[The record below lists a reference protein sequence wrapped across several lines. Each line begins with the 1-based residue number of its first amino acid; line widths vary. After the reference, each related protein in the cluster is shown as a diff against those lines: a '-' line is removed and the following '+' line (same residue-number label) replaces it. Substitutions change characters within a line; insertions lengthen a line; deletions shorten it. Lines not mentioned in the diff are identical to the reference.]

1 MKYANIIHRNIKRYD
16 IRKKEYENILIQN
29 AIIKKRNH
37 FNVLIK
43 EFDIECIIDEYLKR
57 GYKRKESKARIPQMA
72 NFYYKYLIFFGIPIL
87 RHSTFN
93 NNMHSYAT
101 KKAENYYNLHCR
113 KKEKEKV
120 KGEIILTETV
130 RETLENNKND
140 SFINDVNISKIK
152 AMMISNRSKDE
163 ESIKTIIEM
172 MDPIKGKIKKSDEDD
187 VNLMSTVDKTK
198 NDLISNINK
207 KSRNRISKNSIEYNT
222 VKSKQKKTYGSI
234 SKKKNNNK
242 STNVLNSFKTFDSKF
257 KPQISQIVNK
267 IKNQLSFK
275 FSIKS
280 FHNKPKQIQKQPQRP
295 KTKSISPSKT
305 MQSKK
310 EILITNYVTNIKKE
324 LHKLNF
330 TYGSLFSK
338 LQYKSESSHQHLNTE
353 IQNAKRPNISVGL
366 RISSNDIKIK
376 KKKNPISLIKKK
388 NNFCVS
394 YDKKGLS
401 QLKYKT
407 YH

>member
-16 IRKKEYENILIQN
+16 ITNKEYENMRIQN

-37 FNVLIK
+37 FNLLIK

-57 GYKRKESKARIPQMA
+57 GYKVKESKARIPQMA
-72 NFYYKYLIFFGIPIL
+72 NFYSNYLIFFGIPIL

-101 KKAENYYNLHCR
+101 KKAENYYNLHCS
-113 KKEKEKV
+113 KKEKETV

-172 MDPIKGKIKKSDEDD
+172 IDPIKGKIKKNREDD
-187 VNLMSTVDKTK
+187 IMSTVDKTK
-198 NDLISNINK
+198 NDLISSINK
-207 KSRNRISKNSIEYNT
+207 KSRNRIVKNSIEYNT
-222 VKSKQKKTYGSI
+222 DKSKQKKIFESI
-234 SKKKNNNK
+234 SRKKNISNK
-242 STNVLNSFKTFDSKF
+242 STNLLSSFKTFDSKF

-275 FSIKS
+275 YSIKS
-280 FHNKPKQIQKQPQRP
+280 LNKPKQIQKQPQRP
-295 KTKSISPSKT
+295 KPKSISPSKT

-310 EILITNYVTNIKKE
+310 DTLITNYVTNIKKE

-330 TYGSLFSK
+330 TYGSLFNK
-338 LQYKSESSHQHLNTE
+338 LQYKSSHQHLNTE

-366 RISSNDIKIK
+366 RVSSNDIKIK

-394 YDKKGLS
+394 YDKRGLN

>member
-16 IRKKEYENILIQN
+16 ITNKEYENMRIQN

-37 FNVLIK
+37 FNLLIK
-43 EFDIECIIDEYLKR
+43 EFDIECVIDEYLKR
-57 GYKRKESKARIPQMA
+57 GYKVKESKARIPQMA
-72 NFYYKYLIFFGIPIL
+72 NFYSNYLIFFGIPIL

-101 KKAENYYNLHCR
+101 KKAENYYNLHCS
-113 KKEKEKV
+113 KKEKETV

-172 MDPIKGKIKKSDEDD
+172 IDPIKGKIKKNKEDD
-187 VNLMSTVDKTK
+187 IMSTVDKTK
-198 NDLISNINK
+198 NDLISSINK
-207 KSRNRISKNSIEYNT
+207 KSRNRIVKNSIEYNT
-222 VKSKQKKTYGSI
+222 DKSKQKRIFESI
-234 SKKKNNNK
+234 SRKKNICNK
-242 STNVLNSFKTFDSKF
+242 STNLLSSFKTFDSKF

-275 FSIKS
+275 YSIKS
-280 FHNKPKQIQKQPQRP
+280 LNKPKQIQKQPQRP
-295 KTKSISPSKT
+295 KPKSISPSKT

-310 EILITNYVTNIKKE
+310 DTLITNYVTNIKKE

-330 TYGSLFSK
+330 TYGSLFNR
-338 LQYKSESSHQHLNTE
+338 LQYKSSHQHLNTE

-366 RISSNDIKIK
+366 RVSSNDIKIK

-394 YDKKGLS
+394 YDKKGLN

>member
-16 IRKKEYENILIQN
+16 ITNKEYENMRIQN

-37 FNVLIK
+37 FNLLIK
-43 EFDIECIIDEYLKR
+43 EFDIECVIDEYLKR
-57 GYKRKESKARIPQMA
+57 GYKVKESKARIPQMA
-72 NFYYKYLIFFGIPIL
+72 NFYSNYLIFFGIPIL

-101 KKAENYYNLHCR
+101 KKAENYYNLHCS

-163 ESIKTIIEM
+163 ESIKTIIKM
-172 MDPIKGKIKKSDEDD
+172 IDPIKGKIKKNREDD
-187 VNLMSTVDKTK
+187 IMSTVDKTK
-198 NDLISNINK
+198 NDLISSINK
-207 KSRNRISKNSIEYNT
+207 KSRNRIVKNSIEYNT
-222 VKSKQKKTYGSI
+222 DKSKQKKIFGSI
-234 SKKKNNNK
+234 SKKKNINNK
-242 STNVLNSFKTFDSKF
+242 STNLLSSFKTFDSKF

-275 FSIKS
+275 YSIKS
-280 FHNKPKQIQKQPQRP
+280 LNKPKQIQKQPQRP
-295 KTKSISPSKT
+295 KPKSISPSKT

-330 TYGSLFSK
+330 TYGSLFNK
-338 LQYKSESSHQHLNTE
+338 LQYKSSHQHLNTE

-366 RISSNDIKIK
+366 RVSSNDIKIK

-394 YDKKGLS
+394 YDKKGLN

>member
-16 IRKKEYENILIQN
+16 ITNKEYENMRIQN

-37 FNVLIK
+37 FNLLIK
-43 EFDIECIIDEYLKR
+43 EFDIECVIDEYLKR
-57 GYKRKESKARIPQMA
+57 GYKVKESKARIPQMA
-72 NFYYKYLIFFGIPIL
+72 NFYSNYLIFFGIPIL

-101 KKAENYYNLHCR
+101 KKAENYYNLHCS

-172 MDPIKGKIKKSDEDD
+172 IDPIKGKIKKNREDD
-187 VNLMSTVDKTK
+187 IMSTVDKTK
-198 NDLISNINK
+198 NDLINSINK
-207 KSRNRISKNSIEYNT
+207 KSRNRIVKNSIEYNT
-222 VKSKQKKTYGSI
+222 DKSKQKKIFESI
-234 SKKKNNNK
+234 SRKKNISNK
-242 STNVLNSFKTFDSKF
+242 STNLLSSFKTFDSKF

-275 FSIKS
+275 YSIKS
-280 FHNKPKQIQKQPQRP
+280 LNKPKQIQKQPQRP
-295 KTKSISPSKT
+295 KPKSISPSKT

-310 EILITNYVTNIKKE
+310 DILITNYVTNIKKE

-330 TYGSLFSK
+330 TYGSLFNK
-338 LQYKSESSHQHLNTE
+338 LQYKSSHHHLNTE

-366 RISSNDIKIK
+366 RVSSNDIKIK

-394 YDKKGLS
+394 YDKKGLN